1 MFQQV
6 GPLMGMEVGK
16 LKERI
21 EDYDREQ
28 KVIIRI
34 LVFLEH

>member
-1 MFQQV
+1 
-6 GPLMGMEVGK
+6 MGMEVGK

-34 LVFLEH
+34 LVFL

>member
-1 MFQQV
+1 
-6 GPLMGMEVGK
+6 MGMEVGK